1 MRKEL
6 LWGIVMAISLIALAH
21 AELKLRPIHRDEPA
35 EYTFET
41 RFSLDT
47 ALSSLQSIQASLQ
60 SFLKLTEEVQ
70 GKVSKEGLK
79 KVGHTDWETQHLGF
93 PNYVKSIEGT
103 LRKQEYLIKKLQF
116 QLLQGQV
123 NQGTISKEEFAEALK
138 AFEQAE
144 KSFQEFWDKSR
155 IAD

>member
-1 MRKEL
+1 MRREII
-6 LWGIVMAISLIALAH
+6 WGLIMTVSLIALAH
-21 AELKLRPIHRDEPA
+21 AELKLSPVHRDEPA

-47 ALSSLQSIQASLQ
+47 ALSSLQRIQGSLE
-60 SFLKLTEEVQ
+60 SFRKLTDEVQ
-70 GKVSKEGLK
+70 GKVSKERLK
-79 KVGHTDWETQHLGF
+79 KMDHTDWETQHVGF
-93 PNYVKSIEGT
+93 PNYVKSVEGT

-123 NQGTISKEEFAEALK
+123 KQGTVSKEEFADGLR